1 MSSNVVRTMSV
12 GEKMDESDISPASL
26 PDKCQSLRL
35 KSIRKRIETEKNK
48 HLPRQRKPRERPAPL
63 SKYRR
68 KTANARER
76 QRMQEVNLAFDRL
89 KESIPHHKLNQI
101 DEKKDTKITTLRC
114 AITYINSL
122 SELLQDLGSGKA
134 VSPEYYFTDAQLGLD
149 PDRRSSENKSAGSKG
164 KRGKGKKKQQR
175 GKKTQSNKNKR
186 TSVKRGAN
194 GRVNKPLSV
203 ASPKVKRCPV
213 IPPGILT
220 KAQLNGIPSS
230 SSCLLPSLSLSSTMT
245 APGTTTAA
253 STTLTTTCST
263 LSSHL
268 IQLPQVPL
276 APSQFLNMSSSTG
289 LLTTSPSIPSNLL
302 SKVSMMCPTTTRGSS
317 LTTSAPCSVAIPGS
331 ISPVFNPS
339 PGGTLS
345 PVSSFSSPS
354 PTSGRMSSS
363 SPLSTASSTSL
374 YPMTNDIDALIK
386 LHPGSGSHSHW
397 EWKDAVIE
405 EISDLT
411 PLTGVDCFVSSVNL
425 CPNDYG
431 PVNLQDLLG
440 SLEVVSPSSSIY
452 PGSHHS
458 DVMLK

>member
-1 MSSNVVRTMSV
+1 MTMSV
-12 GEKMDESDISPASL
+12 GEKMDEAEISPTSL

-149 PDRRSSENKSAGSKG
+149 PDRGSQEKSTGSKG
-164 KRGKGKKKQQR
+164 KRGKGKKKQQQQQR
-175 GKKTQSNKNKR
+175 GKKTESNKNKR
-186 TSVKRGAN
+186 TSVKRSAN
-194 GRVNKPLSV
+194 GRVNKPLSM
-203 ASPKVKRCPV
+203 ATPRVKKCAV

-230 SSCLLPSLSLSSTMT
+230 SSCLSSLSLSTTMT
-245 APGTTTAA
+245 TVVPANTTTTPA
-253 STTLTTTCST
+253 TTGPP

-276 APSQFLNMSSSTG
+276 APSQFLNMSSSAG
-289 LLTTSPSIPSNLL
+289 LLTTSTLSPSIPSNLL
-302 SKVSMMCPTTTRGSS
+302 SKVTMMGPSSATSRGGI
-317 LTTSAPCSVAIPGS
+317 LTTSAPCSVAVPGS

-354 PTSGRMSSS
+354 PTSGRLSSS
-363 SPLSTASSTSL
+363 SPLSTTSSTSL
-374 YPMTNDIDALIK
+374 YPMVNDIDALIK
-386 LHPGSGSHSHW
+386 LHPGSGGHSHW
-397 EWKDAVIE
+397 EWKDTVIE

-440 SLEVVSPSSSIY
+440 SLEVVSPNNSIY